1 MNASVREV
9 YILAERVLTVIGV
22 PAGAAPAAA
31 RLVVGAEIRTG
42 EGLRCLLEQSSRE
55 LPNVHPEVVG
65 ETPAT
70 ITLDCKGLPAP
81 VVGFSAL
88 DLCQVKALESGV
100 GAVLM
105 QRVAAPS
112 LLLALELHTAQR
124 GLTCTLLERSGRAG
138 FQPLAAKAPLIP
150 EGDCLLICYRD
161 TNAARGPDD
170 DLRDSGRGY
179 WWLVGDVEAGGPSPE
194 RAAMTN
200 GVEVDYKLWQD
211 LWTRSYEYLAPES
224 ERSRLDAGPFSG

>member
-81 VVGFSAL
+81 VVGF
-88 DLCQVKALESGV
+88 
-100 GAVLM
+100 
-105 QRVAAPS
+105 
-112 LLLALELHTAQR
+112 LALELHTAQR